1 MPQSSNQNFNGP
13 AQLPSVD
20 ASAADRNRAV
30 VRDAFDA
37 CAEGRGS
44 VFHLP
49 TDDAVWIISG
59 STAGAGEWHG
69 RQAYIDA
76 AVTPLFNQLAVPTH
90 PELSGLRAYDDQ
102 MIIRWRQNT
111 PLKAGGS
118 YRNEYAWFFTMH
130 DEKIIAVTAFL
141 DLPAYAAAVGGES

>member
-1 MPQSSNQNFNGP
+1 MPQSSNQQSDEP

-37 CAEGRGS
+37 WAGARGS

-49 TDDAVWIISG
+49 TDDAVWINPG
-59 STAGAGEWHG
+59 STAGAGEWTDGKLILTRPSH
-69 RQAYIDA
+69 
-76 AVTPLFNQLAVPTH
+76 PLFNQLAVPTH